1 MKPAPAIA
9 ARAHPAT
16 IATALVGAPFSSLT
30 PLIGVGYIC
39 AFVQVVFCPP
49 LVREFE
55 QIQNDISSF
64 SGWWRNRLLRVF
76 LVFLLSSLGS
86 VLGTFLG
93 GYRIFN
99 TLLS

>member
-1 MKPAPAIA
+1 
-9 ARAHPAT
+9 
-16 IATALVGAPFSSLT
+16 
-30 PLIGVGYIC
+30 VGYVC
-39 AFVQVVFCPP
+39 AFVQVLFCPP

-93 GYRIFN
+93 SYRIFN